1 MGNIS
6 YSIERAK
13 SKARKDAL
21 TFFRYCPLCYM
32 GNAIRCKFHTF
43 IGKDYA
49 ICSRCGAEWHIKFS
63 QLNSFKWAKL
73 EKESHDG
80 KGKEYFGKELKPE
93 FWSRLAFEGRAEL
106 EEKRRVV
113 KEREIIREIVKV
125 RCPFCHNLY
134 NESYDKCPH
143 CGGHR

>member
-1 MGNIS
+1 MGNIY
-6 YSIERAK
+6 YSVERAK
-13 SKARKDAL
+13 RKASKSVL

-32 GNAIRCKFHTF
+32 GNAIRCKFHTL

-49 ICSRCGAEWHIKFS
+49 ICSRCGATWHINHG
-63 QLNSFKWAKL
+63 LTGFKWAKL

-80 KGKEYFGKELKPE
+80 KGREYLGKEFKSE

-113 KEREIIREIVKV
+113 KEREIIKEIVKIRCSYCHKLYDERHD
-125 RCPFCHNLY
+125 RCPY
-134 NESYDKCPH
+134 
-143 CGGHR
+143 CGA